1 MRGADQQEY
10 SCTCIVNGMGSDE
23 IKDYHARP
31 QKFAKCNENNL
42 QIWKNQ
48 VILIFLIS

>member
-1 MRGADQQEY
+1 
-10 SCTCIVNGMGSDE
+10 MGPDE